1 MESSSSSPTP
11 AAAPPRAFRLL
22 PAALALGF
30 AAALLCAPASAAER
44 RQCQGDLFCVT
55 GIEQGRSVEIWVE
68 SLTQIKLTVAF
79 QVEARNL
86 DGDARPKRLVL
97 AAAKRERVYRFQK
110 RRLGDWDLD
119 WRYSYHFGVVGAQHD
134 DSVVYLL
141 PYRPGASYK
150 VLQGYDGNFTHKG
163 HLRYSVDWAMPEG
176 SDVLAARGGVV
187 VRLRESSD
195 RGGTDPGD
203 RGRENYIWIRHD
215 DGTLA
220 QYQHLQKDGVLVE
233 RGDRVE
239 AGQLIAR
246 SGNTGYSTEP
256 HLHFHVATPSRGRY
270 AFVTIPVR
278 FKVGGGVAESL
289 RVGWRYTAP

>member
-1 MESSSSSPTP
+1 MASSSSSRTR
-11 AAAPPRAFRLL
+11 AAAPRKAPRRIPLT
-22 PAALALGF
+22 LALGF
-30 AAALLCAPASAAER
+30 AAALLCAPAAAAER
-44 RQCQGDLFCVT
+44 RQCQGELFCVS

-68 SLTQIKLTVAF
+68 SLTDARLTLAF

-86 DGDARPKRLVL
+86 NGDAAPKRLVL
-97 AAAKRERVYRFQK
+97 DSAKRQRLYRFEK

-119 WRYSYHFGVVGAQHD
+119 WSYSYHFGVLGARHD
-134 DSVVYLL
+134 DSVVYRL
-141 PYRPGASYK
+141 PYRRGASYK
-150 VLQGYDGNFTHKG
+150 VLQSHNGGFTHKG
-163 HLRYSVDWAMPEG
+163 HLRYAVDWAMPEG

-195 RGGTDPGD
+195 RGGTDLGD

-220 QYQHLQKDGVLVE
+220 QYQHLQKNGVLVD
-233 RGDRVE
+233 RGERVE

-256 HLHFHVATPSRGRY
+256 HLHFHVATPARGRY
-270 AFVTIPVR
+270 AFQTIPVR
-278 FKVGGGVAESL
+278 FLVGGGATSKL
-289 RVGWRYTAP
+289 RVGWRYVAP